1 MGLSDFSDSQAVA
14 EPDDEKLD
22 LTITQTCL
30 SESVRSETLQPKK
43 QNKTKQK
50 TKQMYRNISLRANC
64 IHREILTLCQKYK
77 N

>member
-43 QNKTKQK
+43 TKQNKTKNK
-50 TKQMYRNISLRANC
+50 TDVP
-64 IHREILTLCQKYK
+64 KYLLAGQLHTPWNTDFMPK
-77 N
+77 I